1 MDLIQEHPVLSLEP
15 QQSWKIRV
23 NRPFYGRSD
32 INGVILVY
40 VKTEKIKS

>member
-23 NRPFYGRSD
+23 NRPSYGRSD
-32 INGVILVY
+32 IIGVILFY
-40 VKTEKIKS
+40 VKTEKKS